1 MTKGEVVAILC
12 KAFYF
17 TPNVRRLMFE
27 KNLTFSTLLD
37 FYGALLPERQ
47 RDALSFYYNDDL
59 SLAEIA
65 DEMGISRQ
73 GVRDAI
79 KRGEAEL
86 SELESALSI
95 ASSQT
100 TLKKEIEEI
109 VSQLR
114 SISVDISESNAADKI
129 LAISDR
135 IARIADL

>member
-1 MTKGEVVAILC
+1 
-12 KAFYF
+12 
-17 TPNVRRLMFE
+17 MFE

-37 FYGALLPERQ
+37 YYGALLPERQ

-95 ASSQT
+95 AASQSA
-100 TLKKEIEEI
+100 LKKEIEEI

-114 SISVDISESNAADKI
+114 SISVDIGASNAADKI
-129 LAISDR
+129 LAVSDR

>member
-1 MTKGEVVAILC
+1 
-12 KAFYF
+12 
-17 TPNVRRLMFE
+17 MFE
-27 KNLTFSTLLD
+27 KNLAFSTLLD
-37 FYGALLPERQ
+37 YYGALLPERQ

-79 KRGEAEL
+79 KRGEAQL
-86 SELESALSI
+86 SELESALGI
-95 ASSQT
+95 ASSQAA
-100 TLKKEIEEI
+100 LKKEIEDI

-114 SISVDISESNAADKI
+114 AVSCEADGCNASDKI

-135 IARIADL
+135 IARIADI